1 MVKYIDYYKRLTT
14 IYEEY
19 KVFDR
24 TKIPLCAAENYTS
37 PFVKQGLI
45 SNYEGKYIS
54 GYIDRDKEKDFIG
67 SDYLEKILL
76 LSNDMAA
83 ELFHAKYN
91 DFRSLTGMNTVALIL
106 MTLIDYDTDR

>member
-45 SNYEGKYIS
+45 SNVSVKTVGGLS
-54 GYIDRDKEKDFIG
+54 G
-67 SDYLEKILL
+67 
-76 LSNDMAA
+76 
-83 ELFHAKYN
+83 
-91 DFRSLTGMNTVALIL
+91 
-106 MTLIDYDTDR
+106 